1 MEENVKTIDLS
12 QHERGDV
19 FKTKGGAKVKF
30 WYIDYGVYRLYD
42 NENSDK
48 VYSYSKDGTCEA
60 LGDEGTLIEFLVEES
75 NANKSKEDTVVTDV
89 WSMAVKVISSFAFL
103 ISIIVGIVMC
113 GEDEVGMGTMIIAS
127 GLIQFLLNFMIANL
141 SGNVKKSTAIQE
153 EILKELKE
161 QNKQKGGN

>member
-12 QHERGDV
+12 QHEKGDV

-42 NENSDK
+42 NENSNK

-60 LGDEGTLIEFLVEES
+60 LGDDGTLIEFLVEES
-75 NANKSKEDTVVTDV
+75 NANKSKEDTVVVDV

-103 ISIIVGIVMC
+103 ISIIVGIVVC
-113 GEDEVGMGTMIIAS
+113 EDEVGTGVMIIAS

-141 SGNVKKSTAIQE
+141 SGNVKKSTAIQA